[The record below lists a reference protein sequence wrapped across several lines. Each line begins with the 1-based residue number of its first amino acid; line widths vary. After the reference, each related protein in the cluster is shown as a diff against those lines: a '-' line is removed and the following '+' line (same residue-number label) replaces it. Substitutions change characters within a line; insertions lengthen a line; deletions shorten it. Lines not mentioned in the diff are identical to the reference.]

1 MDQEDVRRPYVDY
14 KYYKDD
20 YFGKQIASE
29 SDFKRIEKLA
39 EAFVDR
45 VTFGR
50 IARLHSIPDC
60 VKDAICSAAD
70 TVALREEKNAYAV
83 KSESNDGYSVSYG
96 DVEKDLEFRS
106 EMFSSVKSYLANTGL
121 LYRGWSKDY
130 DKKC

>member
-14 KYYKDD
+14 KYYQDD
-20 YFGKQIASE
+20 YRGKQIASE
-29 SDFKRIEKLA
+29 TDFKRIEKLA
-39 EAFVDR
+39 EAFADR

-50 IARLHSIPDC
+50 IARLQSIPDC

-70 TVALREEKNAYAV
+70 TAALREEKNTYAV

-96 DVEKDLEFRS
+96 DVEKDPEFRS

-121 LYRGWSKDY
+121 LYRGWSKEY
-130 DKKC
+130 DEKC